1 MNQKYRVKEG
11 CRIEHDNQKYVGGDV
26 IELDTELALFHAANI
41 EVVKES
47 IEALKIT
54 ASEYD
59 AQ

>member
-1 MNQKYRVKEG
+1 MANQKYKVKVG
-11 CRIEHDNQKYVGGDV
+11 CRIEHDNQKYVDGDV

-41 EVVKES
+41 EVVKETDLR
-47 IEALKIT
+47 IA